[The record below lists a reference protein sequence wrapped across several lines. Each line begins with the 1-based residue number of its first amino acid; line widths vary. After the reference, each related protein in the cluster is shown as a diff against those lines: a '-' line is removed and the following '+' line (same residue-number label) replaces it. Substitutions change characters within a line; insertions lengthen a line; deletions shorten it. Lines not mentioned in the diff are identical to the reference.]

1 MLELSNK
8 NFICPKP
15 ILNKNKIYISDLE
28 TKKIH
33 DSKLFRGKIKK
44 IYLLMIVIQ

>member
-15 ILNKNKIYISDLE
+15 ILNKNKKYISDLD
-28 TKKIH
+28 TKKFMLV
-33 DSKLFRGKIKK
+33 S
-44 IYLLMIVIQ
+44 YLEENQKQFIS